1 MTYVLKQEDDG
12 LIYIYRHGVRHSRFG
27 VKPPA
32 NEDERKV
39 LEAVPALLNKEK
51 MPEPLML
58 AAYSLY
64 LHHLW

>member
-1 MTYVLKQEDDG
+1 MTYVLEQEVDG

-27 VKPPA
+27 VRPPV

-39 LEAVPALLNKEK
+39 LEAVPALLNQEK
-51 MPEPLML
+51 LPEPLML